1 MTSNRFL
8 LTKLLFAVLLCFIGH
23 WTAATAQEIDFIRTD
38 LNHITMNGD
47 DWSDLRRE
55 IKSVSRSRSGKFSV
69 LHIGDSHVQ
78 PDIFPGEVRN
88 RLQYVFGNGGRGLL
102 VPLAMAGT
110 NAPADYALS
119 SATSR
124 SARSRL
130 LMRNWRTVMGLT
142 GISVRFASSPVSLD
156 VRTKGLGHDFNR
168 ITLLHAQGAGF
179 DTIAVGTD
187 TIAGRASTPW
197 STDFTLPF
205 MSDSLSLGNIP
216 CSGDFWGVVV
226 GNSRPG
232 VVYHTIGNNGATYAM
247 YHKIDSFAQQ
257 TSILH
262 PWLII
267 ISLGT
272 NEAFGSHAY
281 MASQIDRLVTDLR
294 QANPKA
300 KFLLTTPMESQR
312 RGRRG
317 YSVNPSVAVVRGIIL
332 DYGREHHIPVWDLYA
347 VAGGEGASRNW
358 LSLQLMNTG
367 DHLHFFQS
375 GYELQGSLLAD
386 ALIEQLR

>member
-1 MTSNRFL
+1 MTSNRIL
-8 LTKLLFAVLLCFIGH
+8 LTKLITAVLLCLMGH
-23 WTAATAQEIDFIRTD
+23 STAALAQEIDFIRSD
-38 LNHITMNGD
+38 LNHIIMNGD
-47 DWSDLRRE
+47 DWSGLRRDL
-55 IKSVSRSRSGKFSV
+55 KRVSRSHDGKFAV

-110 NAPADYALS
+110 NAPSGYTLS
-119 SATSR
+119 SASPR

-130 LMRNWRTVMGLT
+130 LMRNWHTVMGFT
-142 GISVRFASSPVSLD
+142 GISVRFASSHVSLD
-156 VRTKGLGHDFNR
+156 VHTKAAGHEFTS
-168 ITLLHAQGAGF
+168 ITLLHSQSAGF
-179 DTIAVGTD
+179 DTIVVGTD
-187 TIAGRASTPW
+187 TIAGHAVTPW
-197 STDFTLPF
+197 STDFTLPIVT
-205 MSDSLSLGNIP
+205 DSVSLGHIP
-216 CSGDFWGVVV
+216 SGCDFWGVVAN
-226 GNSRPG
+226 NSNPG

-247 YHKIDSFAQQ
+247 YHKIDSFARQ
-257 TSILH
+257 TSILQ
-262 PWLII
+262 PRLII

-294 QANPKA
+294 NANPNA
-300 KFLLTTPMESQR
+300 KILLTTPMESQR

-317 YSVNPSVAVVRGIIL
+317 YSVNPSVAIVRDIIL